1 MENVKIPFFKRVKRA
16 IVNFEKYADFALE
29 KTETA
34 IKYYAKL
41 ILIFSIIISIAFTY
55 KFSTIMNNEEEL
67 QILQNQLTETGT
79 DAQVIEQSINFMKD
93 NTNTQFYATLA
104 LSMTFYLFCS
114 YFILTFINILFTSI
128 LGIIVT
134 RISKMKIKY
143 KSILSMS
150 IYAFTLSIIL
160 NCIYSVANILTGF
173 TIGYFQIVYNV
184 IACIYIIT
192 AILMIK
198 TDFIEQQKELI
209 KIVKEQAKI
218 KRETKQKDEDEEKLN
233 PPEDSKKEETP
244 SNEEPTSESEA

>member
-41 ILIFSIIISIAFTY
+41 MLIFSIIISIAFTY

-67 QILQNQLTETGT
+67 QILQNQLVEAGTE
-79 DAQVIEQSINFMKD
+79 AQVIEQSINFMKN

-104 LSMTFYLFCS
+104 LSIIFYLFCS
-114 YFILTFINILFTSI
+114 YFILTFMDIFLVSI

-134 RISKMKIKY
+134 KITKMKIKY

-173 TIGYFQIVYNV
+173 TIEYFQIAYNV
-184 IACIYIIT
+184 IAYIYIVT
-192 AILMIK
+192 AVLMIK

-218 KRETKQKDEDEEKLN
+218 KRETKQEDEEKQN
-233 PPEDSKKEETP
+233 SPEDDKKEDAP